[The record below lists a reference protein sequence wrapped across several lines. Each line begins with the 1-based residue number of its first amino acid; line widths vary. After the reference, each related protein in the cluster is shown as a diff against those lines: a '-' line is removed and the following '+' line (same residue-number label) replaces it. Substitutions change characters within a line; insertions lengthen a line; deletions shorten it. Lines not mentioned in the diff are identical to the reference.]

1 MQAASGLWLPE
12 QPPNIVFILADD
24 LNCYGGRVLTPN
36 IDALAY
42 GGMRFTCHESAAP
55 VCSAS
60 RTALLTGRYAQR
72 LGVRALNSVI
82 FPETIVGLPAVATIA
97 DRLRFK
103 GYFTGHVGKWH
114 LGHYAPSGNYRD
126 SEFHPLSRGFDF
138 SRGIPYSNDMSP
150 NFYDNGVDVVEFP
163 DGERKNLTGRLTGDA
178 LEFIAQVQDQ
188 SNPFFLYLAYTAP
201 HVPVEPSYSDVIMK
215 LDNAVG
221 QVLSALGTNTIIFF
235 TSDNGADQTQPD

>member
-1 MQAASGLWLPE
+1 MKIANNAPHWSRRKFMQAASGLWLPE
-12 QPPNIVFILADD
+12 QPPNIVFILADDLGYGD

-97 DRLRFK
+97 
-103 GYFTGHVGKWH
+103 
-114 LGHYAPSGNYRD
+114 
-126 SEFHPLSRGFDF
+126 
-138 SRGIPYSNDMSP
+138 
-150 NFYDNGVDVVEFP
+150 
-163 DGERKNLTGRLTGDA
+163 
-178 LEFIAQVQDQ
+178 
-188 SNPFFLYLAYTAP
+188 
-201 HVPVEPSYSDVIMK
+201 
-215 LDNAVG
+215 
-221 QVLSALGTNTIIFF
+221 
-235 TSDNGADQTQPD
+235 